1 MLEVGSGA
9 SSNPRSPRLAPRA
22 TAAPATSP
30 QLPRKNFARR
40 LAFGFPPARPRA
52 PSPTPSPPPPPTPHR
67 HKNQPAVSIRNTKNI
82 LFKNLMDVSFST
94 VCFYLVGYA
103 FLYGG
108 NSSFIGG
115 TAFAL
120 QSRAFHGSDRSDD
133 AEALRGVNYAKFVY
147 AFAFAA
153 TATTIVS
160 GAVAERFRFKAY
172 AVYGACITGFIYPV
186 VAHWAWSDDGWASAM
201 RSKSN
206 GLLFSSGVVDYAGS
220 AVVHVTGGLAALL
233 ACVAV
238 GPRVGRFNGNHLVEM
253 PYQSPVFQTLGTY
266 IMWFC
271 WYGFNCV
278 ASTSLSGG
286 KGVLA
291 GRSAVNT
298 TIAAAFGG
306 AVTMLMDS
314 YAKHQKLEPRRMNNG
329 ILCGLVSISGSA
341 GLIEPHYAVIVGSVA
356 GIVYP
361 TASKILLH
369 KFKVDDVVDAV
380 PVHLGGGVW
389 GLLAAS
395 LFTSS
400 RAYLTK
406 YDSYVDDG
414 ETPCGLFMGCANSG
428 AILGSNFVFLLA
440 QVSWVV
446 VTCSIVLYVIK
457 RQIGLR
463 VNLDDEVKGLD
474 QSQHGGRSY
483 TEFQTTVFKFKTAS
497 GAEHSM
503 EMRVRAGD
511 AAKFAMALSEVMEG
525 AAGGVA
531 DVGPDDSVKGAKIS
545 RVFINNQPVE
555 SESESD
561 YGSSQHS
568 KGSRG
573 ESLRAA
579 SVFAQMGIQPVPTSS
594 SAGAG
599 GDVVLNMPPSAL
611 KPVREEWRS
620 SPDDSPSRDE
630 AEMKKKKKR
639 EKRSDGR
646 GRNGVPLDPF
656 ADAQNAV

>member
-1 MLEVGSGA
+1 
-9 SSNPRSPRLAPRA
+9 
-22 TAAPATSP
+22 
-30 QLPRKNFARR
+30 
-40 LAFGFPPARPRA
+40 
-52 PSPTPSPPPPPTPHR
+52 
-67 HKNQPAVSIRNTKNI
+67 
-82 LFKNLMDVSFST
+82 
-94 VCFYLVGYA
+94 
-103 FLYGG
+103 
-108 NSSFIGG
+108 
-115 TAFAL
+115 
-120 QSRAFHGSDRSDD
+120 
-133 AEALRGVNYAKFVY
+133 
-147 AFAFAA
+147 
-153 TATTIVS
+153 
-160 GAVAERFRFKAY
+160 
-172 AVYGACITGFIYPV
+172 
-186 VAHWAWSDDGWASAM
+186 
-201 RSKSN
+201 
-206 GLLFSSGVVDYAGS
+206 
-220 AVVHVTGGLAALL
+220 
-233 ACVAV
+233 
-238 GPRVGRFNGNHLVEM
+238 
-253 PYQSPVFQTLGTY
+253 
-266 IMWFC
+266 
-271 WYGFNCV
+271 
-278 ASTSLSGG
+278 
-286 KGVLA
+286 
-291 GRSAVNT
+291 
-298 TIAAAFGG
+298 
-306 AVTMLMDS
+306 MLMDS

-639 EKRSDGR
+639 TR
-646 GRNGVPLDPF
+646 GRTVGGATASRSTRSRTLRTRCDTPRGPGVLSATFQHPNYQRLRRWGQVDLPPHLSLRTRCIKPR
-656 ADAQNAV
+656 AVPAYYPRPSCIDVCVVYTIHSHLL

>member
-1 MLEVGSGA
+1 MQTQRHNHEARNAGQAKKSDCVCPKKPAPRGKKKSKLPKTDEPLEAIESRFLGEDEDQRELEACRERKGELDEEAARLKRELAETRAAQAAAPPAAPEKKKPKKRPPKKAFEVGSIVD
-9 SSNPRSPRLAPRA
+9 
-22 TAAPATSP
+22 AA
-30 QLPRKNFARR
+30 
-40 LAFGFPPARPRA
+40 
-52 PSPTPSPPPPPTPHR
+52 
-67 HKNQPAVSIRNTKNI
+67 
-82 LFKNLMDVSFST
+82 
-94 VCFYLVGYA
+94 
-103 FLYGG
+103 
-108 NSSFIGG
+108 
-115 TAFAL
+115 
-120 QSRAFHGSDRSDD
+120 
-133 AEALRGVNYAKFVY
+133 
-147 AFAFAA
+147 
-153 TATTIVS
+153 
-160 GAVAERFRFKAY
+160 
-172 AVYGACITGFIYPV
+172 
-186 VAHWAWSDDGWASAM
+186 
-201 RSKSN
+201 
-206 GLLFSSGVVDYAGS
+206 
-220 AVVHVTGGLAALL
+220 
-233 ACVAV
+233 
-238 GPRVGRFNGNHLVEM
+238 
-253 PYQSPVFQTLGTY
+253 
-266 IMWFC
+266 
-271 WYGFNCV
+271 
-278 ASTSLSGG
+278 
-286 KGVLA
+286 
-291 GRSAVNT
+291 
-298 TIAAAFGG
+298 AAAFGPQYVE
-306 AVTMLMDS
+306 A
-314 YAKHQKLEPRRMNNG
+314 ARNG
-329 ILCGLVSISGSA
+329 GPKKFRG
-341 GLIEPHYAVIVGSVA
+341 VIVATPPNSDHWNVE
-356 GIVYP
+356 
-361 TASKILLH
+361 
-369 KFKVDDVVDAV
+369 
-380 PVHLGGGVW
+380 
-389 GLLAAS
+389 
-395 LFTSS
+395 
-400 RAYLTK
+400 
-406 YDSYVDDG
+406 YVDDG